1 MQGRKAESLV
11 SELANCPP
19 TMLHTLKPT
28 YLELGNVKKPCR
40 IVCHMEG
47 VEWFIYNR
55 TPVYYAL
62 QEILEMGLRSN
73 TNETAEL
80 KSTASRSLD
89 VESQQFDEASSSL
102 FRRLMPVQMECT
114 RGSIIF
120 GNPELPTMTV
130 LQFRQAS
137 SIYNTDQSR
146 SKLDHYKSSID
157 VILREPKMSLKHNA
171 DFTESTDNE
180 GLGHRRQSS
189 SASYV
194 IF

>member
-1 MQGRKAESLV
+1 M
-11 SELANCPP
+11 SELTKRAFYNI
-19 TMLHTLKPT
+19 TFTHHS
-28 YLELGNVKKPCR
+28 YLELGNIKKPCR

-47 VEWFIYNR
+47 LEWFIYNR

-62 QEILEMGLRSN
+62 QEILEMGMRSN
-73 TNETAEL
+73 TDEATEL
-80 KSTASRSLD
+80 NSTASRSVD
-89 VESQQFDEASSSL
+89 MESQQFDEASSSL
-102 FRRLMPVQMECT
+102 FRRLMPVQIECT

-130 LQFRQAS
+130 LHFRQAS

-171 DFTESTDNE
+171 DFTESRDE
-180 GLGHRRQSS
+180 EVSSHRRQSS
-189 SASYV
+189 SAS
-194 IF
+194 